1 MACKSFGAMSATI
14 QLLGRPR
21 VVPHTGEAY
30 QCRSRK
36 SWALLTYLLLHERPP
51 TRNQLASM
59 LFSEA
64 DDPARAL
71 RWGLSEVRR
80 ALGPGGSV
88 DGDPVVLQL
97 PPGAV
102 VDVTVVSRGT
112 WTEAVTM
119 PGLGVELLEGMTVRG
134 AAVFDSWLLSAQ
146 RHVAAAS
153 EAILHEA
160 ALGSMAHGAL
170 DAAIGYAVRAAA
182 MSPLDENHQALLI
195 RLYRLSGDDDTA
207 AKQFAACTKLFASE
221 LGAAPGPAVVA
232 AMRTPVY
239 RHAEIAD
246 DAAIEALVEAGAAAV
261 SAGASEAGAASLRTA
276 VRLADDAG
284 ATRLRL
290 CSRLVLAETLIH
302 SLRGFDQEGLGVL
315 HEVNDIAQAHDLPDV
330 AAQARAELGYVD
342 FLRARYDR
350 AELWLTD
357 ALMLAGSTSMTA
369 KATTYLGSVDSDRAD
384 YPQAIVRLVQAVTLS
399 VEAKEPRRQSFAL
412 SMLGRVSL
420 LRRDFDAAEQQ
431 LDASIELAERD
442 HWLSFL
448 PWPQALRGEVQLSRG
463 DMDGAAVLLQQ
474 AFARA
479 CHLGDPCWEGVSA
492 RALALVAVATGETE
506 RAFALLA
513 EARSRCN
520 RMPDPYV
527 WLDGYILDAQCALG
541 VQHGHVETRN
551 WVDTLREM
559 ASRAGMKEL
568 MVRSLLHGAALGT
581 KGDVEAAALL
591 AVDVDN
597 PVLSTLLSDASKP
610 VKRQPVRPG
619 RGISHEAPVVQLDEG
634 CVEKG

>member
-1 MACKSFGAMSATI
+1 MDVTI

-21 VVPHTGEAY
+21 VVSHSGEPY

-36 SWALLTYLLLHERPP
+36 SWALLAYLLLNERPP
-51 TRNQLASM
+51 TRSQLASM
-59 LFSEA
+59 LFAEA
-64 DDPARAL
+64 DDPLRAL

-80 ALGPGGSV
+80 TLGAGGAV
-88 DGDPVVLQL
+88 EGDPVVLQL

-102 VDVTVVSRGT
+102 VDVTVVSRGA
-112 WTEAVTM
+112 WTEAVAL
-119 PGLGVELLEGMTVRG
+119 PGLGAELLEGMNVR
-134 AAVFDSWLLSAQ
+134 AADTFDSWLLSAQ

-170 DAAIGYAVRAAA
+170 DAAIGFAVRAAA

-195 RLYRLSGDDDTA
+195 RLYRLAGDDDTA
-207 AKQFAACTKLFASE
+207 AKQLAACTKLFASE
-221 LGAAPGPAVVA
+221 LGVAPGPAVAA
-232 AMRTPVY
+232 AMRASVY

-246 DAAIEALVEAGAAAV
+246 DASIEALVEAGAAAV
-261 SAGASEAGAASLRTA
+261 SAGAIEAGAASLRTA
-276 VRLADDAG
+276 VRLADNADV
-284 ATRLRL
+284 TRLRL
-290 CSRLVLAETLIH
+290 RSRLVLAETLIH
-302 SLRGFDQEGLGVL
+302 SLRGLDQEGLGAL
-315 HEVNDIAQAHDLPDV
+315 YEADDIALSHDLPGV

-357 ALMLAGSTSMTA
+357 SLALAAGATSITA
-369 KATTYLGSVDSDRAD
+369 KATAYLGSVDSDRAD
-384 YPQAIVRLVQAVTLS
+384 YPAAIGRLEQAVTLTI
-399 VEAKEPRRQSFAL
+399 AAGEPRRQAYAL

-420 LRRDFDAAEQQ
+420 LRCDLDAAEQQ
-431 LDASIELAERD
+431 LDSSIELAERD

-448 PWPQALRGEVQLSRG
+448 PWPQALRGEVQLVRG
-463 DMDGAAVLLQQ
+463 DRAGATGLLQQ

-492 RALALVAVATGETE
+492 RGLALVAAANGDPE

-513 EARSRCN
+513 DARSRCN

-541 VQHGHVETRN
+541 VRHGHAEIRS
-551 WVDTLREM
+551 WVDTLREL

-568 MVRSLLHGAALGT
+568 TIRSLLHGAALGI
-581 KGDVEAAALL
+581 KGDAEAAALL
-591 AVDVDN
+591 ADDVDN
-597 PVLSTLLSDASKP
+597 PALWTLLSRDGSKQP
-610 VKRQPVRPG
+610 ELRPVRASPG
-619 RGISHEAPVVQLDEG
+619 E
-634 CVEKG
+634 

>member
-1 MACKSFGAMSATI
+1 MAGESSDAMSMTI

-21 VVPHTGEAY
+21 VVSLSGEPY

-36 SWALLTYLLLHERPP
+36 SWALLTYLLLNERPP
-51 TRNQLASM
+51 TRSQLASM
-59 LFSEA
+59 LFAEA
-64 DDPARAL
+64 DDPVRAL

-88 DGDPVVLQL
+88 DGDPVLLQL

-102 VDVTVVSRGT
+102 VDVTVVTRGA
-112 WTEAVTM
+112 WTKAVAL
-119 PGLGVELLEGMTVRG
+119 PGLGAELLEGMNVRG
-134 AAVFDSWLLSAQ
+134 AATFDTWLLSAQ

-170 DAAIGYAVRAAA
+170 DAAIGFAVRAVA

-195 RLYRLSGDDDTA
+195 RLYRQSGDDDTA
-207 AKQFAACTKLFASE
+207 AKQLAACTKLFASD
-221 LGAAPGPAVVA
+221 LGVIPGPAVAA

-239 RHAEIAD
+239 RQAEIAD

-261 SAGASEAGAASLRTA
+261 SAGAIEAGAASLRTA
-276 VRLADDAG
+276 VRLADDSG
-284 ATRLRL
+284 TTGLRVR
-290 CSRLVLAETLIH
+290 SRLVLAETLIH
-302 SLRGFDQEGLGVL
+302 SLRGLDQEGLGAL
-315 HEVNDIAQAHDLPDV
+315 YEADDIARAHDLPDV
-330 AAQARAELGYVD
+330 AAQARTELGYVD

-357 ALMLAGSTSMTA
+357 ALALAGGSTSIMA
-369 KATTYLGSVDSDRAD
+369 KATAYLGSVDSDRAD
-384 YPQAIVRLVQAVTLS
+384 YPAAIVRLEQAITLS
-399 VEAKEPRRQSFAL
+399 IAADEPRRQAYAL

-420 LRRDFDAAEQQ
+420 LRHDFDAAVQQ
-431 LDASIELAERD
+431 LDSSIELAERE

-448 PWPQALRGEVQLSRG
+448 PWPQALRGEVQLARR
-463 DMDGAAVLLQQ
+463 DGAGATGLLQQ

-479 CHLGDPCWEGVSA
+479 CRLGDPCWEGMSA
-492 RALALVAVATGETE
+492 RGLALVAEATGEPE

-513 EARSRCN
+513 DARSRCN

-541 VQHGHVETRN
+541 VRHGHPQTRS
-551 WVDTLREM
+551 WIDTLREL
-559 ASRAGMKEL
+559 ASRGGMKEFTI
-568 MVRSLLHGAALGT
+568 RSLCHGAALGIE
-581 KGDVEAAALL
+581 GDAEAAALL
-591 AVDVDN
+591 AADVDN
-597 PVLSTLLSDASKP
+597 PALWT
-610 VKRQPVRPG
+610 
-619 RGISHEAPVVQLDEG
+619 
-634 CVEKG
+634 